1 MGFCCR
7 ISILNSTQKVR
18 ALLAARYKRL
28 NLYRVGGFGLELRL
42 FLALSQYENRTRVL
56 PRIGVKLLESKIISA
71 EYSIMSRLSIKFEV
85 SLLGLL
91 VTSR

>member
-1 MGFCCR
+1 M
-7 ISILNSTQKVR
+7 LYWQLDTQ
-18 ALLAARYKRL
+18 RL
-28 NLYRVGGFGLELRL
+28 NLYRVGGFGLDVRL